1 MAQDHHEFAP
11 VYPGGAVMT
20 DAQMRILARDTVLNA
35 MREAGGRML
44 GRDGAAAL
52 LGVAAT
58 TLYSRLAKYGVL
70 EAERATP
77 RGPDQPSQ
85 RATRRS

>member
-1 MAQDHHEFAP
+1 
-11 VYPGGAVMT
+11 
-20 DAQMRILARDTVLNA
+20 MRILARDTVLNA
-35 MREAGGRML
+35 MREAGGMVS

-70 EAERATP
+70 VAEWAPPP

-85 RATRRS
+85 GATWRS

>member
-1 MAQDHHEFAP
+1 
-11 VYPGGAVMT
+11 
-20 DAQMRILARDTVLNA
+20 MRILARDTVLNA
-35 MREAGGRML
+35 MREAGGMVS

-70 EAERATP
+70 EAELHPPAVPTSQAKGRGG
-77 RGPDQPSQ
+77 GPDG
-85 RATRRS
+85 TR

>member
-1 MAQDHHEFAP
+1 
-11 VYPGGAVMT
+11 MT

-35 MREAGGRML
+35 MREAGGMVS

-70 EAERATP
+70 EAECAPP
-77 RGPDQPSQ
+77 RGADQPSQ
-85 RATRRS
+85 GATWRS

>member
-11 VYPGGAVMT
+11 VYPGGAVMR

-35 MREAGGRML
+35 MREAGDMVS

-58 TLYSRLAKYGVL
+58 TLYSRLSKYGVL
-70 EAERATP
+70 EVECASP
-77 RGPDQPSQ
+77 RS
-85 RATRRS
+85 

>member
-1 MAQDHHEFAP
+1 
-11 VYPGGAVMT
+11 
-20 DAQMRILARDTVLNA
+20 MRILARDTVLNA
-35 MREAGGRML
+35 MREAGGMVS

-70 EAERATP
+70 EVECATP
-77 RGPDQPSQ
+77 RS
-85 RATRRS
+85 

>member
-1 MAQDHHEFAP
+1 
-11 VYPGGAVMT
+11 
-20 DAQMRILARDTVLNA
+20 MRILARDTVLNA
-35 MREAGGRML
+35 MREAGGMVS

-70 EAERATP
+70 EVEWATP
-77 RGPDQPSQ
+77 RGPTSQ
-85 RATRRS
+85 AKGRRGGPDGTR